1 MATLT
6 KEELYILN
14 RQRFQV
20 FNYMDKTLWTRAFA
34 EYNEDHPNDRP
45 LGLHCRS
52 CYMKVYAH
60 LKLKYASVLNSQ

>member
-1 MATLT
+1 MGTLT

-20 FNYMDKTLWTRAFA
+20 FNYMDKTLWTRAFD
-34 EYNEDHPNDRP
+34 EYNEDHPKDRP

-52 CYMKVYAH
+52 CYMKVFSY
-60 LKLKYASVLNSQ
+60 LKLKYAALLNN